1 MLGGAVYNRSWLLP
15 STRIEQQVRCILAVI
30 HDFRLYIKATIIM
43 KYIFSNISH
52 AVLLALV
59 FVAFNVRAMDIEAN
73 FDGRLYGASASV
85 FFHSKD
91 EMHAT
96 RILKIFNEAKQ
107 LVAKRLPNS
116 NSKVKVYLYGSSDEM
131 AQGVKTILRYNPMEI
146 KAVIK
151 VGITEQRNNTLHLHP
166 KTAKWGSRLTHAIV
180 DEHIHG
186 VLQEKYGTGPSTSAI
201 WIEEGLTSYLA
212 HEVLAGKLVDYEDA
226 YPERRFKV
234 AFKALVLGKLPK
246 LDEVSTRSQ
255 WYSNINESHESWN
268 NQYALAY
275 FSVSH
280 LVSNYGFESVLD
292 VLSDVAKGLSYKD
305 SMENVTG
312 TAFDDF
318 EHTMRVSLL
327 YTGIFHLYIKYTVF
341 ILAILTFTV
350 LISIYLIRWVRQ
362 TSRTKSET

>member
-1 MLGGAVYNRSWLLP
+1 MNHNWF
-15 STRIEQQVRCILAVI
+15 Q
-30 HDFRLYIKATIIM
+30 
-43 KYIFSNISH
+43 IFY
-52 AVLLALV
+52 AVLMALV
-59 FVAFNVRAMDIEAN
+59 FVSLNAHAMDIEAN
-73 FDGRLYGASASV
+73 FDERLYGASASI
-85 FFHSKD
+85 FYHSKD

-96 RILKIFNEAKQ
+96 RILEIFDEAKL
-107 LVAKRLPNS
+107 LVAKQLPNS

-151 VGITEQRNNTLHLHP
+151 VGITEQSNNTLHLHP
-166 KTAKWGSRLTHAIV
+166 KTAKWGSHLTHAIV

-186 VLQEKYGTGPSTSAI
+186 VLQEKYGTGPSISAT

-212 HEVLAGKLVDYEDA
+212 HEVLAGKLGDFEDTF
-226 YPERRFKV
+226 PESRFKV
-234 AFKALVLGKLPK
+234 AFKALVFGKLPQ

-255 WYSNINESHESWN
+255 WYNNINESYESWN

-275 FSVSH
+275 FIVSH

-292 VLSDVAKGLSYKD
+292 ILTDVGKGLSYKD

-312 TAFDDF
+312 TALDDF

-327 YTGIFHLYIKYTVF
+327 YTGFFHLYIKYTVI

-350 LISIYLIRWVRQ
+350 LMSIHLIRWVRQ
-362 TSRTKSET
+362 ASRTRSET

>member
-1 MLGGAVYNRSWLLP
+1 MMN
-15 STRIEQQVRCILAVI
+15 
-30 HDFRLYIKATIIM
+30 
-43 KYIFSNISH
+43 YIFFNATR
-52 AVLLALV
+52 AVLIALV
-59 FVAFNVRAMDIEAN
+59 FVAYNVRAMDIEAN
-73 FDGRLYGASASV
+73 FDGRLYGGNASI
-85 FFHSKD
+85 FFHSRD

-96 RILKIFNEAKQ
+96 RILEIIVEAQQ

-151 VGITEQRNNTLHLHP
+151 VGITEQSNNTLHIHP
-166 KTAKWGSRLTHAIV
+166 KTTKWGSRLIHAIV

-186 VLQEKYGTGPSTSAI
+186 VLQEKYGTGPSTSAT
-201 WIEEGLTSYLA
+201 WLEEGLTSYLA
-212 HEVLAGKLVDYEDA
+212 HEVLSGKPVDYEEA

-234 AFKALVLGKLPK
+234 AFKALVLGRLPE
-246 LDEVSTRSQ
+246 LDEVSTRNQ
-255 WYSNINESHESWN
+255 WYSNINEGHETWD

-280 LVSNYGFESVLD
+280 LASNYGFESVLD
-292 VLSDVAKGLSYKD
+292 ILSDVEKGLSYKD

-318 EHTMRVSLL
+318 ERNMRFSLL
-327 YTGIFHLYIKYTVF
+327 YIGLFNLYLKYTVF
-341 ILAILTFTV
+341 ILIILAFTL
-350 LISIYLIRWVRQ
+350 LISIYLIRWVHQ
-362 TSRTKSET
+362 TSRIRSEA